1 MKLSDQL
8 KKYRV
13 LNKFTQE
20 DLAQHIH
27 ITRQAISRWENDLSE
42 PDLTTLK
49 KMADLYNIQLEEL
62 VNGDIY
68 DYETKHNQLKFY
80 YFLSILSFIIP
91 LGFII
96 SLYILISIRKK
107 RIEYKI
113 LKGVCISR
121 ILLTVLLIVFILLN
135 FM

>member
-8 KKYRV
+8 KKYRL
-13 LNKFTQE
+13 LNKLTQE
-20 DLAQHIH
+20 DLAQQIH

-62 VNGDIY
+62 VNGNIY
-68 DYETKHNQLKFY
+68 DYEAKHNQLKFY
-80 YFLSILSFIIP
+80 YFLSILSYIIP

-96 SLYILISIRKK
+96 SLYIIISIRKK
-107 RIEYKI
+107 QIEYKI

-121 ILLTVLLIVFILLN
+121 ILLTISLFVFILLN

>member
-1 MKLSDQL
+1 MRGIMKLSDQL

-27 ITRQAISRWENDLSE
+27 INRQAISRWENDLSE

-49 KMADLYNIQLEEL
+49 NMADLYNIQLEEL
-62 VNGDIY
+62 VNGNIY

-91 LGFII
+91 LGFI
-96 SLYILISIRKK
+96 SLFIRQTAHHFSCTIKK
-107 RIEYKI
+107 INFCYSVRINK
-113 LKGVCISR
+113 
-121 ILLTVLLIVFILLN
+121 
-135 FM
+135 